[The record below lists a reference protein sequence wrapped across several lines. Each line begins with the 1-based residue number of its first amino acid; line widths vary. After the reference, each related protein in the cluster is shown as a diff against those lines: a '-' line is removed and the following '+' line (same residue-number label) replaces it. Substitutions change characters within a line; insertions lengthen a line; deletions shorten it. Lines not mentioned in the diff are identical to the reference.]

1 MSWDFILTGWR
12 RSGTTM
18 FASLLKDHPE
28 VACDSDRFNY
38 FFHGDRYF
46 DFLKHGR
53 PNREPGVKAVGLK
66 LLDPFLVPDW
76 KYPRMRVR
84 AGRDG
89 GLDRLPDQRAYQDM
103 VAAFTQ
109 RIIDAR
115 PQVLNLVRHA
125 LYVYVSEQIA
135 LQRREFK
142 YRTDFEDRFRHV
154 FDIDHF
160 QRWFA
165 RKREIEQRTAFLKP
179 PERTLTVFYEDLM
192 SLEHREATLEE
203 VFRHIGVEPR
213 PVTPATRKQLPS
225 HLRDSVVNFDE
236 MISSLKTSRLPHL
249 ADGLDG
255 D

>member
-18 FASLLKDHPE
+18 FASLLKDHPR
-28 VACDSDRFNY
+28 VSCDSDRFNY
-38 FFHGDRYF
+38 YYHGERYI
-46 DFLKHGR
+46 DFLRHAR
-53 PNREPGVKAVGLK
+53 PNREPGVTAAGLK
-66 LLDPFLVPDW
+66 LLDPFMAPDW

-89 GLDRLPDQRAYQDM
+89 GLDRLPDQKAYQAM

-109 RIIDAR
+109 RIIDAK

-125 LYVYVSEQIA
+125 LHVYVSEQIA

-160 QRWFA
+160 ERWFA
-165 RKREIEQRTAFLKP
+165 RKREIEERTAFLKA

-192 SLEHREATLEE
+192 SPEHREATLEE
-203 VFRHIGVEPR
+203 AFRHIGVEPR
-213 PVTPATRKQLPS
+213 SVQPATRKQLPTS
-225 HLRDSVVNFDE
+225 LRDSVVNFDE
-236 MISSLKTSRLPHL
+236 MIASLRGGRLPHL
-249 ADGLDG
+249 ADGLE
-255 D
+255 